1 MTAARQQGSGEQ
13 PDLFDEALKATLRHD
28 GPSLGRSEARAREEP
43 QADTAWQ
50 KERALTRG
58 LMERIASSA
67 NLNQAYKRVK
77 ANRGAPGV
85 DGMTVAELRSWIA
98 QHKDALL
105 TALLDGSYQPQ
116 PVRGVEI
123 PKPGGG
129 KRQLGIP
136 TVVDRLVQQAILQ
149 VLEPLLDPSFSASSF
164 GFRPGRGA
172 HDALLRAREY
182 VADGHDV
189 VVDLDLEK
197 FFDRVNHDVLMS
209 RLVRRIGDT
218 RLLRMIRRFLAAG
231 MMQYG
236 VSTVRHEGTPQEPAP
251 GLNRGGPLSPLLSN
265 LLLDDLDKEL
275 ERRGHRF
282 CRGACPRAG
291 RRPDP
296 GADDCNIYVR
306 SPAAGERV
314 MASVTGFLESRLRL
328 RVNREKSAVAP
339 VGERK
344 FLGYRLGAGGTLGI
358 APKSLQRSKAR
369 LRQITKR
376 NRAVSLA
383 RMIGEVNAYLTGW
396 VTYFRHA
403 RSHSE
408 LRGLDGWLRRKLR
421 CVRLKQCKQPKGLRR
436 FLNQHGVSPRQ
447 ARELASSGRGWW
459 CLANS
464 PQAKIAMNLA
474 WFDTQGLIHLSVRH
488 TALNAQ
494 RNRRVRD
501 PYARWCERGGP

>member
-1 MTAARQQGSGEQ
+1 
-13 PDLFDEALKATLRHD
+13 
-28 GPSLGRSEARAREEP
+28 
-43 QADTAWQ
+43 
-50 KERALTRG
+50 
-58 LMERIASSA
+58 
-67 NLNQAYKRVK
+67 
-77 ANRGAPGV
+77 
-85 DGMTVAELRSWIA
+85 
-98 QHKDALL
+98 
-105 TALLDGSYQPQ
+105 
-116 PVRGVEI
+116 
-123 PKPGGG
+123 
-129 KRQLGIP
+129 
-136 TVVDRLVQQAILQ
+136 
-149 VLEPLLDPSFSASSF
+149 
-164 GFRPGRGA
+164 
-172 HDALLRAREY
+172 
-182 VADGHDV
+182 
-189 VVDLDLEK
+189 
-197 FFDRVNHDVLMS
+197 
-209 RLVRRIGDT
+209 
-218 RLLRMIRRFLAAG
+218 
-231 MMQYG
+231 
-236 VSTVRHEGTPQEPAP
+236 
-251 GLNRGGPLSPLLSN
+251 
-265 LLLDDLDKEL
+265 
-275 ERRGHRF
+275 
-282 CRGACPRAG
+282 
-291 RRPDP
+291 
-296 GADDCNIYVR
+296 
-306 SPAAGERV
+306 

-369 LRQITKR
+369 LSQITKR

-383 RMIGEVNAYLTGW
+383 QMIGEVNVYLTGW